1 MLFYKQLD
9 LPICTLEE
17 VLNSPGDICSRVNE
31 VCRPLAFFKEYLQYG
46 YYPFYLKNQMDYYTS
61 IEQVTNFIIE
71 SELPQLCGVDIGNV
85 RKLKALLGILAT
97 SVPFEVDISK
107 LSTTIGIHRNT
118 VIEYLNSLERAK
130 LLRLLYAGFAFC

>member
-1 MLFYKQLD
+1 
-9 LPICTLEE
+9 
-17 VLNSPGDICSRVNE
+17 
-31 VCRPLAFFKEYLQYG
+31 
-46 YYPFYLKNQMDYYTS
+46 MDYYTS

-107 LSTTIGIHRNT
+107 LSTTIGIHRNR
-118 VIEYLNSLERAK
+118 IFE
-130 LLRLLYAGFAFC
+130 